1 MAQKKIRKQD
11 DFSMTWN
18 PLADVRPFLVSVEWT
33 TRRPIRNF
41 SFGSQPSR
49 QPLVDKTP
57 AILPS
62 IATASRKARA
72 KALKIASTI
81 WWPFV
86 P

>member
-1 MAQKKIRKQD
+1 MVEKNLRIQY
-11 DFSMTWN
+11 DFSMTCN
-18 PLADVRPFLVSVEWT
+18 PLVAVRPFWSLSNGHS
-33 TRRPIRNF
+33 RRPIRDF

-49 QPLVDKTP
+49 EPLVDKTP
-57 AILPS
+57 SILPS

-72 KALKIASTI
+72 KALKIASAM